1 MEIKD
6 SKVKK
11 GSGDKGLTSL
21 LPGSQVSKADE
32 RVGAIGG
39 IDEIVAALGSV
50 RVVTDCPI
58 FDGKL
63 TRVQKTLRTLAAG
76 LKDPRSGKF
85 VFSSEEVAFLESDM
99 EKMLGKLTD
108 SDWQTALPGGCEQSA
123 RLDVARAVTRRAEH
137 ALITMD
143 RRYAVPDTFKQYIN
157 RLSDWLQVAARY
169 ADQRHSEQ
177 ESSAEAAVPAQEAAT
192 PAPATPAVTAPHPDT
207 PPTAQDMVSQV
218 LARLGVGQALDLEK
232 ATRLIRAVEEKAA
245 SEGKRA
251 VVAVVNRE
259 GNPVAV
265 HVMDGAFLVSYEVA
279 VRKAYTAVA
288 VKMPTMELSRLVQP
302 GQTFYGLQN
311 LDKIVTFGGGIP
323 LYAGGEIVGGLGVSG
338 GTGEEDHQLAAYGA
352 GLFPSL

>member
-32 RVGAIGG
+32 RVGAISG

-58 FDGKL
+58 FGGKL

-76 LKDPRSGKF
+76 LKDPRSGRF

-99 EKMLGKLTD
+99 EKMLGKLED
-108 SDWQTALPGGCEQSA
+108 SDWQSALPGGCEQSA

-169 ADQRHSEQ
+169 ADQRHNEQ
-177 ESSAEAAVPAQEAAT
+177 SHSAVAETPVPAEAA
-192 PAPATPAVTAPHPDT
+192 PAPVAPAVTPTLPDVT
-207 PPTAQDMVSQV
+207 SPTAQDMVSQV
-218 LARLGVGQALDLEK
+218 LARLGMGQALDLWSTGR
-232 ATRLIRAVEEKAA
+232 ATQLLCM
-245 SEGKRA
+245 SW
-251 VVAVVNRE
+251 
-259 GNPVAV
+259 
-265 HVMDGAFLVSYEVA
+265 
-279 VRKAYTAVA
+279 
-288 VKMPTMELSRLVQP
+288 
-302 GQTFYGLQN
+302 
-311 LDKIVTFGGGIP
+311 
-323 LYAGGEIVGGLGVSG
+323 
-338 GTGEEDHQLAAYGA
+338 TGR
-352 GLFPSL
+352 SS